1 MCMLYNDNE
10 INMEPEKS
18 LDQSDQRNICFEN
31 ISQKFDTNII
41 NAQKN
46 DLCLKKSE
54 ETFDPKLFM
63 RINSNYEHISQDSKC
78 NESIYFNIKNVD
90 NKQSFGEDFCE
101 DKLFFSPPV
110 EFNKEILPKLPVFYP
125 VGKELLNK
133 EMENIDLEYSIF
145 GKRFYCM
152 NTYIGKIF
160 FNWYNA
166 LKKYFSNNDDI
177 KKYFSKFDPYFLE
190 STDFYRQT
198 IYFSGNY
205 EFNRETEK
213 KLSKNLEY
221 LGIVNRM
228 NDYLLQKLF
237 KIFYEIF
244 VITITNMIKNMK
256 RIIRVLEKETLRKF
270 FIRRIRDYI
279 KYIKKNKNNLYL
291 KLEQQK
297 EENKIF
303 VDEFLKKKQP
313 PFEFTNGGEKKY
325 FQSHSLNFFLFIITR
340 NIIILICREL
350 MKEDDD
356 YLKKVF
362 KFKKYPNYYLKLKE
376 ALSLF

>member
-1 MCMLYNDNE
+1 MLMSYDDNE
-10 INMEPEKS
+10 INMESEKS

-78 NESIYFNIKNVD
+78 NESIYFNIRNVD

-110 EFNKEILPKLPVFYP
+110 EFNKEILPKLPVFYQ

-133 EMENIDLEYSIF
+133 EVGKDDLKYSIF
-145 GKRFYCM
+145 YGCFCFG
-152 NTYIGKIF
+152 NIYIGKIF
-160 FNWYNA
+160 FKWCKA

-177 KKYFSKFDPYFLE
+177 KKYFSKVDPCYLE
-190 STDFYRQT
+190 PTRNFFSTE
-198 IYFSGNY
+198 IYFSGKD
-205 EFNRETEK
+205 EFNRKERK
-213 KLSKNLEY
+213 KLSENLKD
-221 LGIVNRM
+221 LGIDNRED
-228 NDYLLQKLF
+228 DYLLPKLF
-237 KIFYEIF
+237 EIFYEIF
-244 VITITNMIKNMK
+244 VIKIKNLI
-256 RIIRVLEKETLRKF
+256 RISKTLENETLRKF

-279 KYIKKNKNNLYL
+279 KYIKKNKNNLLL
-291 KLEQQK
+291 KFEQQT
-297 EENKIF
+297 EEDLIF
-303 VDEFLKKKQP
+303 TEEFLKNKQP
-313 PFEFTNGGEKKY
+313 PFEFTIGRKKKY
-325 FQSHSLNFFLFIITR
+325 WKSHSLDFLRFIISR

>member
-1 MCMLYNDNE
+1 M
-10 INMEPEKS
+10 
-18 LDQSDQRNICFEN
+18 
-31 ISQKFDTNII
+31 
-41 NAQKN
+41 
-46 DLCLKKSE
+46 
-54 ETFDPKLFM
+54 
-63 RINSNYEHISQDSKC
+63 
-78 NESIYFNIKNVD
+78 
-90 NKQSFGEDFCE
+90 
-101 DKLFFSPPV
+101 
-110 EFNKEILPKLPVFYP
+110 
-125 VGKELLNK
+125 
-133 EMENIDLEYSIF
+133 
-145 GKRFYCM
+145 
-152 NTYIGKIF
+152 
-160 FNWYNA
+160 
-166 LKKYFSNNDDI
+166 KKYFSNNDDI

-190 STDFYRQT
+190 PTDFYRQT
-198 IYFSGNY
+198 TYFSGNY
-205 EFNRETEK
+205 EFNRETGKE
-213 KLSKNLEY
+213 LSENLKY

>member
-1 MCMLYNDNE
+1 
-10 INMEPEKS
+10 
-18 LDQSDQRNICFEN
+18 
-31 ISQKFDTNII
+31 
-41 NAQKN
+41 
-46 DLCLKKSE
+46 
-54 ETFDPKLFM
+54 
-63 RINSNYEHISQDSKC
+63 
-78 NESIYFNIKNVD
+78 
-90 NKQSFGEDFCE
+90 
-101 DKLFFSPPV
+101 
-110 EFNKEILPKLPVFYP
+110 
-125 VGKELLNK
+125 
-133 EMENIDLEYSIF
+133 MENIDLEYSIF

-177 KKYFSKFDPYFLE
+177 KKYFSKIDPYFLE
-190 STDFYRQT
+190 PTDFYRQT
-198 IYFSGNY
+198 TYFSGNY
-205 EFNRETEK
+205 EFNRETGKE
-213 KLSKNLEY
+213 LSENLKY

>member
-1 MCMLYNDNE
+1 MSYSDNE
-10 INMEPEKS
+10 INMESEKS

-78 NESIYFNIKNVD
+78 NESIYFNIRNVD

-190 STDFYRQT
+190 PTDFYRQT

-340 NIIILICREL
+340 NIIILIYREL